1 MGRDAGRGQETEEPL
16 RYDNPVNAPMRHY
29 CHFLF
34 SHPEMDRETQRD
46 KANLPKI
53 TQHKGVRYW
62 RLYIK
67 CSFDHSST
75 RPGGSELKDHR
86 GP

>member
-16 RYDNPVNAPMRHY
+16 RYDNPIDAPMRHY

-34 SHPEMDRETQRD
+34 SHPEMDMETQRD
-46 KANLPKI
+46 KATCLRSHS
-53 TQHKGVRYW
+53 TKGLDTG
-62 RLYIK
+62 LYIK

-75 RPGGSELKDHR
+75 CPRGSELKDHR